1 LQERSPSASAESPI
15 LSIPS
20 ILARVRRRGLLAV
33 IASLAL
39 LGAGGTG
46 AIAAIASQP
55 RFDGPRIVH
64 PSVTPDFALHDQN
77 GRLERLSAQRGKVV
91 VMTFLYTHCPKLCPL
106 TAVHIDEALD
116 RLGPRRSAVTVLA
129 VSVDPFGDTP
139 AAVRKF
145 VRSHRLGP
153 QFHYLTGPKQA
164 LLRVWRQY
172 DVNSIAVDGTKKPDH
187 TLYVLLLDRRGK
199 SRVLFDAT
207 ATPAAMAHDL
217 RLLLA

>member
-1 LQERSPSASAESPI
+1 M
-15 LSIPS
+15 
-20 ILARVRRRGLLAV
+20 RRRGLLV
-33 IASLAL
+33 FIASLAL

-46 AIAAIASQP
+46 AIAAGTAQP
-55 RFDGPRIVH
+55 PFDGPRIVH
-64 PSVTPDFALHDQN
+64 PSVTPDFALRDQN
-77 GRLERLSAQRGKVV
+77 GRLMRLSAQRGKVV
-91 VMTFLYTHCPKLCPL
+91 VMTFLYTHCPDLCPL

-116 RLGPRRSAVTVLA
+116 RLGPRRSSVAVLA

-139 AAVRKF
+139 AAVRRF
-145 VRSHRLGP
+145 VRSHHLSS

-164 LLRVWRQY
+164 LLRIWRLY
-172 DVNSIAVDGTKKPDH
+172 DVKSIAVGGTRPDH

-207 ATPAAMAHDL
+207 ATPAVMAHDI